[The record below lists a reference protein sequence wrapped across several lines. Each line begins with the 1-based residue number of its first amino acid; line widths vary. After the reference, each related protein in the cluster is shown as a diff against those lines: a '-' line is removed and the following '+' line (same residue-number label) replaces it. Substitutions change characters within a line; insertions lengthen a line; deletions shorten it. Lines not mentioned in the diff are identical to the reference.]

1 MKYIMTLTRH
11 DKSIVYKSFKARD
24 RNEGFKTLEYFDDM
38 FIPLMRTRLY
48 SKITVKLKK

>member
-11 DKSIVYKSFKARD
+11 DKSIVHKSFILVIHETKD
-24 RNEGFKTLEYFDDM
+24 VEYFDDM

-48 SKITVKLKK
+48 SKITVKLNK